1 MLSDEFQNIGWTKPE
16 GGGDAVNSWN
26 VTQSQYLT
34 CYTGGVTAS
43 NRAAS
48 PDWAKPYYPADPGSL
63 ILPVNWTW
71 FFPEKQWISD
81 TYSQIVQGS

>member
-1 MLSDEFQNIGWTKPE
+1 MADGNEYGIVLLKEAGQPYI
-16 GGGDAVNSWN
+16 V
-26 VTQSQYLT
+26 VLT
-34 CYTGGVTAS
+34 NPTTGGVTAS
-43 NRAAS
+43 NRAVS

-81 TYSQIVQGS
+81 TYAHIVQGA